1 MSLSDEASRLMRL
14 DAWTL
19 LATEFAL
26 GHRTLCH
33 PWLSGGVT
41 DFLAREGYERVTGE
55 NYKLDAHAKAYTNAE
70 SAARYLRFVEAVHHD
85 DGYAAIVEHLMA
97 RYALFTL

>member
-1 MSLSDEASRLMRL
+1 MNEQAARLMHL

-26 GHRTLCH
+26 GHSTLYH
-33 PWLSGGVT
+33 PWLTSDVIA
-41 DFLAREGYERVTGE
+41 FLDREGYERLTGE